1 MKLLNASLIAAAI
14 ACAAFAPAH
23 AADNMDLD
31 VTITS
36 DKSCDVTSTGD
47 VAFGNALA
55 SAGTVDAVGGLV
67 TVQCTIGVP
76 YDVALNAGNNGGSDV
91 GARQMLHTNGTD
103 AIAYQLYSDAGRSQ
117 VWGNTVDTNT
127 VEGTGTGFGGPAYNR
142 THPIFARATIPGE
155 SPVGTYSDV
164 ITATVV
170 F

>member
-31 VTITS
+31 VTITI

-103 AIAYQLYSDAGRSQ
+103 AIALSSTLRASVSKPRRGSRIRKFCSIR
-117 VWGNTVDTNT
+117 WRKR
-127 VEGTGTGFGGPAYNR
+127 A
-142 THPIFARATIPGE
+142 ATISSATPPRP
-155 SPVGTYSDV
+155 SGT
-164 ITATVV
+164 
-170 F
+170 